1 VLKTIRLLFIV
12 ACWTLFFHISR
23 PAWADSI
30 SFIRDAEIENTIA
43 LFAKPVF
50 EAANLYPDGIEI
62 YLVRDSRLNA
72 FVAGGQ
78 KLFIHTGL
86 LQRARTPEQVIGV
99 IAHETGHI
107 AGGHL
112 ARLRQKMQGV
122 SAESILGYVLGGAT
136 ILAGQAGAGTAI
148 MMGGQDAAQR
158 SLLHYSRT
166 EEGSAD
172 QAATKYLDKAG
183 ISSKGLLEFFK
194 ILKKDEATKTAE
206 QNPYVRSHP
215 LTAERLS
222 FLEKHVADSPL
233 SNKRLPPTYQ
243 EMHQRVRA
251 KLDAFLLPP
260 AHTMRLYPLGDTSL
274 PARYARAMSYHQ
286 DSQMD
291 KALTEID
298 GLLAEHPTD
307 PYFHELK
314 GQIYFENGYL
324 KEAVKSYEKADEL
337 LPNTPL
343 IQIALGRSYIE
354 QNDPKMFEK
363 AIDILEQAVRV
374 EKDSSFAWRQ
384 LGIAYGKADKMPES
398 SLALAE
404 ESLLQRRYKDANYL
418 AARAEKGLKTGSPQW
433 LQAQD
438 IQMTAERLLKKQN
451 N

>member
-1 VLKTIRLLFIV
+1 MLKTIRLLFIV

-23 PAWADSI
+23 PAWANSI

-50 EAANLYPDGIEI
+50 EAANLYPNGIEI

-112 ARLRQKMQGV
+112 SRLRQKMQGV

-136 ILAGQAGAGTAI
+136 ILAGRPDAGAAI

-158 SLLHYSRT
+158 SLLQYSRT

-183 ISSKGLLEFFK
+183 ISSKGLLEFFR
-194 ILKKDEATKTAE
+194 ILKKDEVTKTAE
-206 QNPYVRSHP
+206 QNPYIRSHP

-222 FLEKHVADSPL
+222 FLEKHVAESLL
-233 SNKRLPPTYQ
+233 SDKHLPPAYQ

-274 PARYARAMSYHQ
+274 PARYARAMAYHQ

-291 KALTEID
+291 KAITEID

-314 GQIYFENGYL
+314 AQIYFENGYL
-324 KEAVKSYEKADEL
+324 KEAVKSYEKADEF
-337 LPNTPL
+337 LPHTPL

-354 QNDPKMFEK
+354 QNDPQKFEK

-384 LGIAYGKADKMPES
+384 LGIAYGKADRMAES

-418 AARAEKGLKTGSPQW
+418 AVRAEKGLKTGSPQW